1 MFSHEKVVIELAS
14 NTGSYLAID
23 IGGTQLRGFESISG
37 SEFAGTGVTHSSS
50 LALDLAKNIAAA
62 IPENISEIDTVVL
75 SLAAIPQSAEEQ
87 QLMAAA
93 ILQRVRFSKLV
104 IASDT
109 KAAALSGDSFADLTI
124 AVGTGITALVKTE
137 KENFE
142 LTGHG
147 YLIGDE
153 ASGFW
158 IGRSG
163 LNAALRADEGRGPDT
178 SLLKSAIDFYQVPAI
193 ALADHLHQLP
203 SPVAQVA
210 AFAPSV
216 VAAATA
222 GDAEALFVISQAAN
236 EIAVLIEV
244 AIERA
249 GIKTVSLVGGAI
261 PHGQLLHNQVL
272 AASQSLEIEFKPDSA
287 EPLKGACRIAEDIEL
302 QSELIVISAMELD
315 PKIWSKLYLLSA
327 QKLLGQVAVSQQ
339 KSVTECVKLFAD
351 ALASG
356 KMIHTFG
363 TGHSHLLAE
372 EIFYRAGGLAAIYP
386 ILDERLMLH
395 KEVVKGSQTERL
407 PGLAQELLNKHSIA
421 SGDVVIVISNSGGN
435 QVTIDLL
442 KLAQS
447 LGAKVIALTS
457 LNHAASKSARS
468 NAAEKIHQ
476 LADVVLDNSGVVGD
490 ALVRVA
496 GSSMSAGPTSTVI
509 GGALLQSVV
518 VGTVAEC
525 LRRGIQPEIFLSSNL
540 AGGDENN
547 AAIFEKYR
555 SLIDLYN

>member
-1 MFSHEKVVIELAS
+1 MAS
-14 NTGSYLAID
+14 EMGSYIAIDAGGTRIRGYESINGTEFTGS
-23 IGGTQLRGFESISG
+23 
-37 SEFAGTGVTHSSS
+37 GVTHTNS
-50 LALDLAKNIAAA
+50 LALDLARNISAA
-62 IPENISEIDTVVL
+62 IPDGCNKVDTLVL
-75 SLAAIPQSAEEQ
+75 SLAAIPQQAEDQ
-87 QLMAAA
+87 KLLAAA
-93 ILQRVRFSKLV
+93 LLQRVRFERLV

-109 KAAALSGDSFADLTI
+109 KAAALSSNSHADLTI
-124 AVGTGITALVKTE
+124 AVGTGITALVNMPDH
-137 KENFE
+137 NFE

-178 SLLKSAIDFYQVPAI
+178 SLLKAAIDFYKVPARE
-193 ALADHLHQLP
+193 LADHIHQL
-203 SPVAQVA
+203 STPVAQVA

-216 VAAATA
+216 VKAAQA
-222 GDAEALFVISQAAN
+222 GDAEALFIVSQAAN

-249 GIKTVSLVGGAI
+249 NIKTVALVGGAI
-261 PHGQLLHNQVL
+261 PHGELLHHQVL
-272 AASQSLEIEFKPDSA
+272 AASQSLNVDFISDSA
-287 EPLKGACRIAEDIEL
+287 EPLQGARKIAQDSKL
-302 QSELIVISAMELD
+302 QSDLIAISSPSIESE
-315 PKIWSKLYLLSA
+315 IWSKLYLLSA
-327 QKLLGQVAVSQQ
+327 QELLGRVAITQRE
-339 KSVTECVKLFAD
+339 SVAQCVKLFTE

-395 KEVVKGSQTERL
+395 KEVVKGSQNERL
-407 PGLAQELLNKHSIA
+407 PGLAQELVDKHPIA
-421 SGDVVIVISNSGGN
+421 NGDVVIVISNSGGN
-435 QVTIDLL
+435 QVTIDLV

-447 LGAKVIALTS
+447 LGAKVIAVTS
-457 LNHAASKSARS
+457 INHATSKSARS
-468 NAAEKIHQ
+468 SAAEKIHQ

-490 ALVRVA
+490 ASVRVA
-496 GSSMSAGPTSTVI
+496 GSPMSAGPTSTVI
-509 GGALLQSVV
+509 GGALLQSIV

-525 LRRGIQPEIFLSSNL
+525 LKRGIEPEIFLSSNL

-547 AAIFEKYR
+547 AAIFDKYR

>member
-1 MFSHEKVVIELAS
+1 MGSYIAIDAGGTRIRGYESINGTEF
-14 NTGSYLAID
+14 TGS
-23 IGGTQLRGFESISG
+23 
-37 SEFAGTGVTHSSS
+37 GVTHTNS
-50 LALDLAKNIAAA
+50 LALDLARNISAA
-62 IPENISEIDTVVL
+62 IPDGCNKVDTLVL
-75 SLAAIPQSAEEQ
+75 SLAAIPQQAEDQ
-87 QLMAAA
+87 KLLAAA
-93 ILQRVRFSKLV
+93 LLQRVRFERLV

-109 KAAALSGDSFADLTI
+109 KAAALSSNSHADLTI
-124 AVGTGITALVKTE
+124 AVGTGITALVNMPDH
-137 KENFE
+137 NFE

-178 SLLKSAIDFYQVPAI
+178 SLLKAAIDFYKVPARE
-193 ALADHLHQLP
+193 LADHIHQL
-203 SPVAQVA
+203 STPVAQVA

-216 VAAATA
+216 VKAAQA
-222 GDAEALFVISQAAN
+222 GDAEALFIVSQAAN

-249 GIKTVSLVGGAI
+249 NIKTVALVGGAI
-261 PHGQLLHNQVL
+261 PHGELLHHQVL
-272 AASQSLEIEFKPDSA
+272 AASQSLNVDFISDSA
-287 EPLKGACRIAEDIEL
+287 EPLQGARKIAQDSKL
-302 QSELIVISAMELD
+302 QSDLIAISSSSIESE
-315 PKIWSKLYLLSA
+315 IWSKLYLLSA
-327 QKLLGQVAVSQQ
+327 QELLGQVAITQQ
-339 KSVTECVKLFAD
+339 ESVAQCVKLFTD

-395 KEVVKGSQTERL
+395 KEVVKGSQNERL
-407 PGLAQELLNKHSIA
+407 PGLAQELVDKHPIA
-421 SGDVVIVISNSGGN
+421 NGDVVIVISNSGGN
-435 QVTIDLL
+435 QVTIDLV

-447 LGAKVIALTS
+447 LGAKVIAVTS
-457 LNHAASKSARS
+457 INHATSKSARS
-468 NAAEKIHQ
+468 SAAEKIHQ

-490 ALVRVA
+490 ASVRVA
-496 GSSMSAGPTSTVI
+496 GSPMSAGPTSTVI
-509 GGALLQSVV
+509 GGALLQSIV

-525 LRRGIQPEIFLSSNL
+525 LKRGIEPEIFLSSNL

-547 AAIFEKYR
+547 AAIFDKYR

>member
-1 MFSHEKVVIELAS
+1 MAS
-14 NTGSYLAID
+14 ILGSYIAID
-23 IGGTQLRGFESISG
+23 AGGTRLRGYESISG
-37 SEFAGTGVTHSSS
+37 TEFTGTGVTHTNS
-50 LALDLAKNIAAA
+50 LALDLAQNISAA
-62 IPENISEIDTVVL
+62 IPEAISEIDTLVL
-75 SLAAIPQSAEEQ
+75 SLAAIPQSAEDQE
-87 QLMAAA
+87 LMAAA
-93 ILQRVRFSKLV
+93 ILQRVRFKKLV

-109 KAAALSGDSFADLTI
+109 KAAALSGQSFADLTI
-124 AVGTGITALVKTE
+124 AVGTGITALVKTA
-137 KENFE
+137 KDNFE

-163 LNAALRADEGRGPDT
+163 LNAALRADEGRGPAT
-178 SLLKSAIDFYQVPAI
+178 SLLKSAIDFYQVPAN

-216 VAAATA
+216 IAAAEA
-222 GDAEALFVISQAAN
+222 GDAEALFIVSQAAN

-244 AIERA
+244 AMERA
-249 GIKTVSLVGGAI
+249 EIKTVALVGGAI

-272 AASQSLEIEFKPDSA
+272 AASQSLEIEFKTDSA
-287 EPLKGACRIAEDIEL
+287 EPLKGACRIAEDFEL
-302 QSELIVISAMELD
+302 QGDLIVISTSKID
-315 PKIWSKLYLLSA
+315 TKIWSKLYLLSA
-327 QKLLGQVAVSQQ
+327 QKLLGRVAISQQ
-339 KSVTECVKLFAD
+339 NSVTECVNLFAD
-351 ALASG
+351 ALANE
-356 KMIHTFG
+356 KIIHTFG

-407 PGLAQELLNKHSIA
+407 PGLAKELLNKHSIA
-421 SGDVVIVISNSGGN
+421 SGDVVVVISNSGGN
-435 QVTIDLL
+435 QVTIDLV
-442 KLAQS
+442 KLAQG
-447 LGAKVIALTS
+447 LGAKVIAVTS
-457 LNHAASKSARS
+457 LNHATSKSARS
-468 NAAEKIHQ
+468 SAAEKIHQ

-490 ALVRVA
+490 ALVQVA
-496 GSSMSAGPTSTVI
+496 GSPMSAGPTSTVI

-525 LRRGIQPEIFLSSNL
+525 LKRGIQPDIFLSSNL

-547 AAIFEKYR
+547 ASIFEKYR

>member
-1 MFSHEKVVIELAS
+1 MGSYIAIDAGGTRIRGYESINGTEF
-14 NTGSYLAID
+14 TGS
-23 IGGTQLRGFESISG
+23 
-37 SEFAGTGVTHSSS
+37 GVTHTNS
-50 LALDLAKNIAAA
+50 LALDLARNISAA
-62 IPENISEIDTVVL
+62 IPDGCNKVDTLVL
-75 SLAAIPQSAEEQ
+75 SLAAIPQQAEDQ
-87 QLMAAA
+87 KLLAAA
-93 ILQRVRFSKLV
+93 LLQRVRFERLV

-109 KAAALSGDSFADLTI
+109 KAAALSSNSHADLTI
-124 AVGTGITALVKTE
+124 AVGTGITALVNMPDH
-137 KENFE
+137 NFE

-178 SLLKSAIDFYQVPAI
+178 SLLKAAIDFYKVPARE
-193 ALADHLHQLP
+193 LADHIHQL
-203 SPVAQVA
+203 STPVAQVA

-216 VAAATA
+216 VKAAQA
-222 GDAEALFVISQAAN
+222 GDAEALFIISQAAN

-249 GIKTVSLVGGAI
+249 NIKTVALVGGAI
-261 PHGQLLHNQVL
+261 PHGEFLHHQVL
-272 AASQSLEIEFKPDSA
+272 AASQSLNVEFISDTA
-287 EPLKGACRIAEDIEL
+287 EPLQGARKIAQDSKL
-302 QSELIVISAMELD
+302 QSDLIAISSSSIGSE
-315 PKIWSKLYLLSA
+315 IWSKLYLLSA
-327 QKLLGQVAVSQQ
+327 QELLGRVAITQRE
-339 KSVTECVKLFAD
+339 SVAQCVKLFTD

-395 KEVVKGSQTERL
+395 KEVVKGSQNERL
-407 PGLAQELLNKHSIA
+407 PGLAQELVDKHPIA
-421 SGDVVIVISNSGGN
+421 NGDVVIVISNSGGN
-435 QVTIDLL
+435 QVTIDLV

-447 LGAKVIALTS
+447 LGAKVIAVTS
-457 LNHAASKSARS
+457 INHATSKSARS
-468 NAAEKIHQ
+468 SAAEKIHQ

-490 ALVRVA
+490 ASVRVA
-496 GSSMSAGPTSTVI
+496 GSPMSAGPTSTVI
-509 GGALLQSVV
+509 GGALLQSIV

-525 LRRGIQPEIFLSSNL
+525 LKRGIEPEIFLSSNL

-547 AAIFEKYR
+547 AAIFDKYR

>member
-1 MFSHEKVVIELAS
+1 MGSYIAIDAGGTRIRGYESINGTEF
-14 NTGSYLAID
+14 TGS
-23 IGGTQLRGFESISG
+23 
-37 SEFAGTGVTHSSS
+37 GVTHTNS
-50 LALDLAKNIAAA
+50 LALDLARNISAA
-62 IPENISEIDTVVL
+62 IPDGCNEVDTLVL
-75 SLAAIPQSAEEQ
+75 SLAAIPQQAEDQ
-87 QLMAAA
+87 KLLAAA
-93 ILQRVRFSKLV
+93 LLQRVRFERLV

-109 KAAALSGDSFADLTI
+109 KAAALSGNSHADLTI
-124 AVGTGITALVKTE
+124 AVGTGITALVNMPNH
-137 KENFE
+137 NFE

-178 SLLKSAIDFYQVPAI
+178 SLLKAAIDFYKVPARE
-193 ALADHLHQLP
+193 LADHIHQL
-203 SPVAQVA
+203 STPVAQVA

-216 VAAATA
+216 VKAAQA
-222 GDAEALFVISQAAN
+222 GDAEALFIVSQAAN

-249 GIKTVSLVGGAI
+249 NIKTVALVGGAI
-261 PHGQLLHNQVL
+261 PHGELLHHQVL
-272 AASQSLEIEFKPDSA
+272 AASQSLNVDFISDSA
-287 EPLKGACRIAEDIEL
+287 EPLQGARKIAQDSKL
-302 QSELIVISAMELD
+302 QSDLIAISSPSIESE
-315 PKIWSKLYLLSA
+315 IWSKLYLLSA
-327 QKLLGQVAVSQQ
+327 QELLGRVAITQRE
-339 KSVTECVKLFAD
+339 SVAQCVKLFTD

-395 KEVVKGSQTERL
+395 KEVVKGSQNERL
-407 PGLAQELLNKHSIA
+407 PGLAQELVDKHPIA
-421 SGDVVIVISNSGGN
+421 NGDVVIVISNSGGN
-435 QVTIDLL
+435 QVTIDLV

-447 LGAKVIALTS
+447 LGAKVIAVTS
-457 LNHAASKSARS
+457 INHATSKSARS
-468 NAAEKIHQ
+468 SAAEKIHQ

-490 ALVRVA
+490 ASVRVA
-496 GSSMSAGPTSTVI
+496 GSPMSAGPTSTVI
-509 GGALLQSVV
+509 GGALLQSIV

-525 LRRGIQPEIFLSSNL
+525 LKRGIEPEIFLSSNL

-547 AAIFEKYR
+547 AAIFDKYR

>member
-1 MFSHEKVVIELAS
+1 MAS
-14 NTGSYLAID
+14 EMGSYIAIDAGGTRIRGYESINGTEFTGS
-23 IGGTQLRGFESISG
+23 
-37 SEFAGTGVTHSSS
+37 GVTHSNS
-50 LALDLAKNIAAA
+50 LALDLARNISAA
-62 IPENISEIDTVVL
+62 IPDECNEVDTLVL
-75 SLAAIPQSAEEQ
+75 SLAAIPQQAEDQ
-87 QLMAAA
+87 KLMAAA
-93 ILQRVRFSKLV
+93 LLQRVRFERLV

-109 KAAALSGDSFADLTI
+109 KAAALSTKSHADLTI
-124 AVGTGITALVKTE
+124 AVGTGITALVNMPDH
-137 KENFE
+137 NFE

-178 SLLKSAIDFYQVPAI
+178 SLLKAAINFYQVPAKE
-193 ALADHLHQLP
+193 LADHIHQL
-203 SPVAQVA
+203 STPVAQVA

-216 VAAATA
+216 VKAAQA
-222 GDAEALFVISQAAN
+222 GDAEALFIVSQAAN
-236 EIAVLIEV
+236 EIVVLIEV

-249 GIKTVSLVGGAI
+249 NIKTVALVGGAI
-261 PHGQLLHNQVL
+261 PHGELLHHQVL
-272 AASQSLEIEFKPDSA
+272 AASQSLNVDFISDSA
-287 EPLKGACRIAEDIEL
+287 EPLQGARKIAQDSKL
-302 QSELIVISAMELD
+302 QSDLIAIPSSSLESE
-315 PKIWSKLYLLSA
+315 IWSKLYLLSA
-327 QKLLGQVAVSQQ
+327 QELLGRVAITQRE
-339 KSVTECVKLFAD
+339 SVAACVKLFTD

-395 KEVVKGSQTERL
+395 KEVVKGSQNERL
-407 PGLAQELLNKHSIA
+407 PGLAQELVDKHPIA
-421 SGDVVIVISNSGGN
+421 NGDVVIVISNSGGN
-435 QVTIDLL
+435 QVTIDLV

-447 LGAKVIALTS
+447 LGAKVIAVTS
-457 LNHAASKSARS
+457 INHATSKSARS
-468 NAAEKIHQ
+468 SAAEKIHQ

-490 ALVRVA
+490 ASVRVA
-496 GSSMSAGPTSTVI
+496 GSPMSAGPTSTVI

-525 LRRGIQPEIFLSSNL
+525 LKRGIKPEIFLSSNL

-547 AAIFEKYR
+547 AAIFDKYR

>member
-1 MFSHEKVVIELAS
+1 MASELGSYIAIDAGGTRIRGYES
-14 NTGSYLAID
+14 VTATEFTGS
-23 IGGTQLRGFESISG
+23 
-37 SEFAGTGVTHSSS
+37 GVTHTNS
-50 LALDLAKNIAAA
+50 LTLDLAQ
-62 IPENISEIDTVVL
+62 NISASIPDGITEVNTLVL
-75 SLAAIPQSAEEQ
+75 SLAAIPQKAEEQ

-93 ILQRVRFSKLV
+93 LLQRVRFEKLV

-109 KAAALSGDSFADLTI
+109 KAAALSGRSRADLTI
-124 AVGTGITALVKTE
+124 AVGTGITALVNTPE
-137 KENFE
+137 QNFE

-158 IGRSG
+158 MGRSG
-163 LNAALRADEGRGPDT
+163 LIAALRSDESRGPDT
-178 SLLKSAIDFYQVPAI
+178 SLLKAAIDFYQVPAKE
-193 ALADHLHQLP
+193 LADHIHQL
-203 SPVAQVA
+203 SRPVAQVA

-216 VAAATA
+216 VNAAQS
-222 GDAEALFVISQAAN
+222 GDAEALFIISQAAN

-249 GIKTVSLVGGAI
+249 NIKTVALVGGAI
-261 PHGQLLHNQVL
+261 PHGELLHNQVL
-272 AASQSLEIEFKPDSA
+272 VASQGLNVAFISDSA
-287 EPLKGACRIAEDIEL
+287 EPLQGARKIAEETKL
-302 QSELIVISAMELD
+302 QSDLIVISSSLIETE
-315 PKIWSKLYLLSA
+315 IWSKLYLLSA
-327 QKLLGQVAVSQQ
+327 QELLGRVAITQQ
-339 KSVTECVKLFAD
+339 ESVAACVDLFAD

-395 KEVVKGSQTERL
+395 KEVVKGSQNERL
-407 PGLAQELLNKHSIA
+407 PGLAQELVNQHPIA

-435 QVTIDLL
+435 QVTIDLV
-442 KLAQS
+442 KLAQG
-447 LGAKVIALTS
+447 LGAKVIAVTS
-457 LNHAASKSARS
+457 VSHATSKSARS
-468 NAAEKIHQ
+468 NAAEKIHH

-496 GSSMSAGPTSTVI
+496 GSPMSAGPTSTVI

-525 LRRGIQPEIFLSSNL
+525 LKRGIQPEIFLSSNL

-547 AAIFEKYR
+547 AAIFDKYR

>member
-1 MFSHEKVVIELAS
+1 MVAQLAS
-14 NTGSYLAID
+14 NAGSYIAID
-23 IGGTQLRGFESISG
+23 AGGTRLRGYESLTG
-37 SEFAGTGVTHSSS
+37 TEFTGFGVTHTNS
-50 LALDLAKNIAAA
+50 LALDLARNIAAA
-62 IPENISEIDTVVL
+62 LPENFSEVDTLVL
-75 SLAAIPQSAEEQ
+75 SLAAVPQSRQDQE
-87 QLMAAA
+87 LLAAA
-93 ILQRVRFSKLV
+93 ILQRIRFANLI

-109 KAAALSGDSFADLTI
+109 KAAALSSQTKADLTI
-124 AVGTGITALVKTE
+124 AVGTGITALVKTTSNE
-137 KENFE
+137 FE

-158 IGRSG
+158 IGRTG
-163 LNAALRADEGRGPDT
+163 INAALRADEGRGPET
-178 SLLKSAIDFYQVPAI
+178 ALLKEAINFYQVPANK
-193 ALADHLHQLP
+193 LADHIHQLS

-210 AFAPSV
+210 AFAPAVTS
-216 VAAATA
+216 AALN
-222 GDAEALFVISQAAN
+222 GDAEALFIISQAAN
-236 EIAVLIEV
+236 EISVLIEV

-249 GIKTVSLVGGAI
+249 DIKSVALVGGAI

-272 AASQSLEIEFKPDSA
+272 AACQSLNIEFITDSA
-287 EPLKGACRIAEDIEL
+287 EPLQGARKIAENNAL
-302 QSELIVISAMELD
+302 QNDLIVISSTSID
-315 PKIWSKLYLLSA
+315 SRIWSKLYLLSA
-327 QKLLGQVAVSQQ
+327 QELLGQVAISQHE
-339 KSVTECVKLFAD
+339 SVAACVELFAN
-351 ALASG
+351 ALANR

-395 KEVVKGSQTERL
+395 KDVVQGSQTERL
-407 PGLAQELLNKHSIA
+407 PGLAQELLSSHTIA

-435 QVTIDLL
+435 QVTIELV
-442 KLAQS
+442 KLAQG
-447 LGAKVIALTS
+447 LGAKVVAVTS
-457 LNHAASKSARS
+457 INHATS
-468 NAAEKIHQ
+468 NAARSSATEKIHQ

-496 GSSMSAGPTSTVI
+496 GSAMSAGPTSTVI

-525 LRRGIQPEIFLSSNL
+525 LKRGIQPDIFLSSNL

-547 AAIFEKYR
+547 AAIFDKYR

>member
-1 MFSHEKVVIELAS
+1 MAS
-14 NTGSYLAID
+14 NMGSYIAIDAGGTRIRGYESVTATEFTGS
-23 IGGTQLRGFESISG
+23 
-37 SEFAGTGVTHSSS
+37 GVTHTNS
-50 LALDLAKNIAAA
+50 LALDLAQ
-62 IPENISEIDTVVL
+62 NISASIPDGITEVNTLVL
-75 SLAAIPQSAEEQ
+75 SLAAIPQKAEEQ

-93 ILQRVRFSKLV
+93 LLQRVRFEKLV

-109 KAAALSGDSFADLTI
+109 KAAALSGRSRADLTI
-124 AVGTGITALVKTE
+124 AVGTGITALVNTPE
-137 KENFE
+137 QNFE

-158 IGRSG
+158 MGRSG
-163 LNAALRADEGRGPDT
+163 LNAALRSDESRGPDT
-178 SLLKSAIDFYQVPAI
+178 SLLKAAIDFYQVPAKE
-193 ALADHLHQLP
+193 LADHIHQLS

-216 VAAATA
+216 VKAAQS
-222 GDAEALFVISQAAN
+222 GDAEALFIISQAAN

-249 GIKTVSLVGGAI
+249 NIKTVALVGGAI
-261 PHGQLLHNQVL
+261 PHGELLHNQVL
-272 AASQSLEIEFKPDSA
+272 VASQGLNVAFISDSA
-287 EPLKGACRIAEDIEL
+287 EPLEGARKIAEETKL
-302 QSELIVISAMELD
+302 QSDLIVISSSSIETE
-315 PKIWSKLYLLSA
+315 IWSKLYLLSA
-327 QKLLGQVAVSQQ
+327 QELMGRVAITQQ
-339 KSVTECVKLFAD
+339 ESVAACVDLFAD

-395 KEVVKGSQTERL
+395 KEVVKGSQNERL
-407 PGLAQELLNKHSIA
+407 PGLAQELVNQHPIA

-435 QVTIDLL
+435 QVTIDLV
-442 KLAQS
+442 KLAQG
-447 LGAKVIALTS
+447 LGAKVIAVTS
-457 LNHAASKSARS
+457 VSHATSKSARS
-468 NAAEKIHQ
+468 NAAEKIHH

-496 GSSMSAGPTSTVI
+496 GSPMSAGPTSTVI

-525 LRRGIQPEIFLSSNL
+525 LKRGIQPEIFLSSNL

-547 AAIFEKYR
+547 AAIFDKYR

>member
-1 MFSHEKVVIELAS
+1 MGSYIAIDAGGTRIRGYESINGTEF
-14 NTGSYLAID
+14 TGS
-23 IGGTQLRGFESISG
+23 
-37 SEFAGTGVTHSSS
+37 GVTHTNS
-50 LALDLAKNIAAA
+50 LALDLARNISAA
-62 IPENISEIDTVVL
+62 IPDGCNKVDTLVL
-75 SLAAIPQSAEEQ
+75 SLAAIPQQAEDQ
-87 QLMAAA
+87 KLLAAA
-93 ILQRVRFSKLV
+93 LLQRVRFERLV

-109 KAAALSGDSFADLTI
+109 KAAALSSNSHADLTI
-124 AVGTGITALVKTE
+124 AVGTGITALVNMPDH
-137 KENFE
+137 NFE

-178 SLLKSAIDFYQVPAI
+178 SLLKAAIDFYKVPARE
-193 ALADHLHQLP
+193 LADHIHQL
-203 SPVAQVA
+203 STPVAQVA

-216 VAAATA
+216 VKAAQA
-222 GDAEALFVISQAAN
+222 GDAEALFIISQAAN

-249 GIKTVSLVGGAI
+249 NIKTVALVGGAI
-261 PHGQLLHNQVL
+261 PHGELLHHQVL
-272 AASQSLEIEFKPDSA
+272 AASQSLNVDFISDSA
-287 EPLKGACRIAEDIEL
+287 EPLQGARKIAQDSKL
-302 QSELIVISAMELD
+302 QSDLIAISSPSIESE
-315 PKIWSKLYLLSA
+315 IWSKLYLLSA
-327 QKLLGQVAVSQQ
+327 QELLGRVAITQRE
-339 KSVTECVKLFAD
+339 SVAQCVKLFTD

-395 KEVVKGSQTERL
+395 KEVVKGSQNERL
-407 PGLAQELLNKHSIA
+407 PGLAQELVDKHPIA
-421 SGDVVIVISNSGGN
+421 NGDVVIVISNSGGN
-435 QVTIDLL
+435 QVTIDLV

-447 LGAKVIALTS
+447 LGAKVIAVTS
-457 LNHAASKSARS
+457 INHATSKSARS
-468 NAAEKIHQ
+468 SAAEKIHQ

-490 ALVRVA
+490 ASVRVA
-496 GSSMSAGPTSTVI
+496 GSPMSAGPTSTVI
-509 GGALLQSVV
+509 GGALLQSIV

-525 LRRGIQPEIFLSSNL
+525 LKRGIEPEIFLSSNL

-547 AAIFEKYR
+547 AAIFDKYR

>member
-1 MFSHEKVVIELAS
+1 MAS
-14 NTGSYLAID
+14 EMGSYIAIDAGGTRIRGYESINGTEFTGS
-23 IGGTQLRGFESISG
+23 
-37 SEFAGTGVTHSSS
+37 GVTHTNS
-50 LALDLAKNIAAA
+50 LALDLARNISAA
-62 IPENISEIDTVVL
+62 IPDGCNEVDTLVL
-75 SLAAIPQSAEEQ
+75 SLAAIPQQAEDQ
-87 QLMAAA
+87 KLLAAA
-93 ILQRVRFSKLV
+93 LLQRVRFERLV

-109 KAAALSGDSFADLTI
+109 KAAALSGNSHADLTI
-124 AVGTGITALVKTE
+124 AVGTGITALVNMPDH
-137 KENFE
+137 NFE

-178 SLLKSAIDFYQVPAI
+178 SLLKAAIDFYKVPARE
-193 ALADHLHQLP
+193 LADHIHQL
-203 SPVAQVA
+203 STPVAQVA

-216 VAAATA
+216 VKAAQA
-222 GDAEALFVISQAAN
+222 GDAEALFIISQAAN

-249 GIKTVSLVGGAI
+249 NIKTVALVGGAI
-261 PHGQLLHNQVL
+261 PHGELLHHQVL
-272 AASQSLEIEFKPDSA
+272 AASQSLNVDFISDSA
-287 EPLKGACRIAEDIEL
+287 EPLQGARKIARDSKL
-302 QSELIVISAMELD
+302 QSDLIAISSSSIESE
-315 PKIWSKLYLLSA
+315 IWSTLYLLSA
-327 QKLLGQVAVSQQ
+327 QELLSRVAITQRESIAQ
-339 KSVTECVKLFAD
+339 CIKLFTE

-395 KEVVKGSQTERL
+395 KEVVKGSQNERL
-407 PGLAQELLNKHSIA
+407 PGLAQELVDKHPIA
-421 SGDVVIVISNSGGN
+421 NGDVVIVISNSGGN
-435 QVTIDLL
+435 QVTIDLV

-447 LGAKVIALTS
+447 LGAKVIAVTS
-457 LNHAASKSARS
+457 INHATSKSARS
-468 NAAEKIHQ
+468 SAAEKIHQ

-490 ALVRVA
+490 ASVRVA
-496 GSSMSAGPTSTVI
+496 GSPMSAGPTSTVI

-525 LRRGIQPEIFLSSNL
+525 LKRGIEPEIFLSSNL

-547 AAIFEKYR
+547 AAIFDKYR

>member
-1 MFSHEKVVIELAS
+1 LAS
-14 NTGSYLAID
+14 ILGSYIAID
-23 IGGTQLRGFESISG
+23 AGGTRLRGYESISG
-37 SEFAGTGVTHSSS
+37 TEFTGTGVTHTNS
-50 LALDLAKNIAAA
+50 LALDLAQNISAA
-62 IPENISEIDTVVL
+62 IPEAISEIDTLVL
-75 SLAAIPQSAEEQ
+75 SLAAIPQSAEDQE
-87 QLMAAA
+87 LMAAA
-93 ILQRVRFSKLV
+93 ILQRVRFKKLV

-109 KAAALSGDSFADLTI
+109 KAAALSGQSFADLTI
-124 AVGTGITALVKTE
+124 AVGTGITALVKTA
-137 KENFE
+137 KDNFE

-163 LNAALRADEGRGPDT
+163 LNAALRADEGRGPAT
-178 SLLKSAIDFYQVPAI
+178 SLLKSAIDFYQVPAN

-216 VAAATA
+216 IAAAEA
-222 GDAEALFVISQAAN
+222 GDAEALFIVSQAAN

-244 AIERA
+244 AMERA
-249 GIKTVSLVGGAI
+249 EIKTVALVGGAI

-272 AASQSLEIEFKPDSA
+272 AASQSLEIEFKTDSA
-287 EPLKGACRIAEDIEL
+287 EPLKGACRIAEDFEL
-302 QSELIVISAMELD
+302 QGDLIVISTSKID
-315 PKIWSKLYLLSA
+315 TKIWSKLYLLSA
-327 QKLLGQVAVSQQ
+327 QKLLGRVAISQQ
-339 KSVTECVKLFAD
+339 NSVTECVNLFAD
-351 ALASG
+351 ALANE
-356 KMIHTFG
+356 KIIHTFG

-407 PGLAQELLNKHSIA
+407 PGLAKELLNKHSIA
-421 SGDVVIVISNSGGN
+421 SGDVVVVISNSGGN
-435 QVTIDLL
+435 QVTIDLV
-442 KLAQS
+442 KLAQG
-447 LGAKVIALTS
+447 LGAKVIAVTS
-457 LNHAASKSARS
+457 LNHATSKSARS
-468 NAAEKIHQ
+468 SAAEKIHQ

-490 ALVRVA
+490 ALVQVA
-496 GSSMSAGPTSTVI
+496 GSPMSAGPTSTVI

-525 LRRGIQPEIFLSSNL
+525 LKRGIQPDIFLSSNL

-547 AAIFEKYR
+547 ASIFEKYR

>member
-1 MFSHEKVVIELAS
+1 MAQLAS
-14 NTGSYLAID
+14 NVGSYIAIDAGGTRIRGYESVTATEFTGS
-23 IGGTQLRGFESISG
+23 
-37 SEFAGTGVTHSSS
+37 GVTHTNS
-50 LALDLAKNIAAA
+50 LALDLAQ
-62 IPENISEIDTVVL
+62 NISAVIPDGITEVNTLVL
-75 SLAAIPQSAEEQ
+75 SLAAIPQKAEEQ

-93 ILQRVRFSKLV
+93 LLQRVRFEKLV

-109 KAAALSGDSFADLTI
+109 KAAALSGRSRADLTI
-124 AVGTGITALVKTE
+124 AVGTGITALVNTPE
-137 KENFE
+137 HNFE

-158 IGRSG
+158 MGRSG
-163 LNAALRADEGRGPDT
+163 LNAALRSDESRGPDT
-178 SLLKSAIDFYQVPAI
+178 SLLKAAIDFYQVPAKE
-193 ALADHLHQLP
+193 LADHIHQL
-203 SPVAQVA
+203 SRPVAQVA

-216 VAAATA
+216 VKAAQS
-222 GDAEALFVISQAAN
+222 GDAEALFIISQAAN

-249 GIKTVSLVGGAI
+249 NIKTVALVGGAI
-261 PHGQLLHNQVL
+261 PHGELLHNQVL
-272 AASQSLEIEFKPDSA
+272 VASQGLNVAFISDSA
-287 EPLKGACRIAEDIEL
+287 EPLQGARKIAEETKL
-302 QSELIVISAMELD
+302 QSDLIVISSSLIETE
-315 PKIWSKLYLLSA
+315 IWSKLYLLSA
-327 QKLLGQVAVSQQ
+327 QELLGRVAITQQ
-339 KSVTECVKLFAD
+339 ESVAACIDLFAD

-395 KEVVKGSQTERL
+395 KEVVKGSQNERL
-407 PGLAQELLNKHSIA
+407 PGLAQELVNQHPIA

-435 QVTIDLL
+435 QVTIDLV
-442 KLAQS
+442 KLAQG
-447 LGAKVIALTS
+447 LGAKVIAVTS
-457 LNHAASKSARS
+457 VNHATSKSARS
-468 NAAEKIHQ
+468 NAAEKIHH

-496 GSSMSAGPTSTVI
+496 GSPMSAGPTSTVI

-525 LRRGIQPEIFLSSNL
+525 LKRGIQHEIFLSSNL

-547 AAIFEKYR
+547 AAIFDKYR

>member
-1 MFSHEKVVIELAS
+1 LAS
-14 NTGSYLAID
+14 ILGSYIAID
-23 IGGTQLRGFESISG
+23 AGGTRLRGYESNSG
-37 SEFAGTGVTHSSS
+37 TEFTGTGVTHTNS
-50 LALDLAKNIAAA
+50 LALDLAQNISAA
-62 IPENISEIDTVVL
+62 IPEAISEIDTLVL
-75 SLAAIPQSAEEQ
+75 SLAAIPQSAEDQE
-87 QLMAAA
+87 LMAAA
-93 ILQRVRFSKLV
+93 ILQRVRFKKLV

-109 KAAALSGDSFADLTI
+109 KAAALSGQSFADLTI
-124 AVGTGITALVKTE
+124 AVGTGITALVKTT
-137 KENFE
+137 KDNFE

-163 LNAALRADEGRGPDT
+163 LNAALRADEGRGPAT
-178 SLLKSAIDFYQVPAI
+178 SLLESAIDFYQVPAN

-210 AFAPSV
+210 AFVPSV
-216 VAAATA
+216 IAAAAA
-222 GDAEALFVISQAAN
+222 GDAEALFIVSQAAN

-249 GIKTVSLVGGAI
+249 EIKTVALVGGAI

-272 AASQSLEIEFKPDSA
+272 AASQSLEIEFKTDSA
-287 EPLKGACRIAEDIEL
+287 EPLKGACRIAEDFEL
-302 QSELIVISAMELD
+302 QGDLIVISTSKID
-315 PKIWSKLYLLSA
+315 TKIWSKLYLLSA
-327 QKLLGQVAVSQQ
+327 QKLLGQVAISQQ
-339 KSVTECVKLFAD
+339 NSVTECVNLFAD
-351 ALASG
+351 ALANE
-356 KMIHTFG
+356 KIIHTFG

-407 PGLAQELLNKHSIA
+407 PGLAKELLNKHSIA
-421 SGDVVIVISNSGGN
+421 SGDVVVVISNSGGN
-435 QVTIDLL
+435 QVTIDLV
-442 KLAQS
+442 KLAQG
-447 LGAKVIALTS
+447 LGAKVVAVTS
-457 LNHAASKSARS
+457 LNHATSKSARS
-468 NAAEKIHQ
+468 SAAEKIHQ

-490 ALVRVA
+490 ALVQVA
-496 GSSMSAGPTSTVI
+496 GSPMSAGPTSTVI

-525 LRRGIQPEIFLSSNL
+525 LKRGIQPDIFLSSNL

>member
-1 MFSHEKVVIELAS
+1 MAQLAS
-14 NTGSYLAID
+14 ELGSYIAIDAGGTRIRGYESVTATEFTGS
-23 IGGTQLRGFESISG
+23 
-37 SEFAGTGVTHSSS
+37 GVTHTNS
-50 LALDLAKNIAAA
+50 LALDLAQ
-62 IPENISEIDTVVL
+62 NISAVIPDGITEVNTLVL
-75 SLAAIPQSAEEQ
+75 SLAAIPQKAEEQ

-93 ILQRVRFSKLV
+93 LLQRVRFEKLV

-109 KAAALSGDSFADLTI
+109 KAAALSGRSRADLTI
-124 AVGTGITALVKTE
+124 AVGTGITALVNTPE
-137 KENFE
+137 HNFE

-158 IGRSG
+158 MGRSG
-163 LNAALRADEGRGPDT
+163 LNAALRSDESRGPDT
-178 SLLKSAIDFYQVPAI
+178 SLLKAAIDFYQVPAKE
-193 ALADHLHQLP
+193 LADHIHQLS

-216 VAAATA
+216 VKAAQS
-222 GDAEALFVISQAAN
+222 GDAEALFIISQAAN

-249 GIKTVSLVGGAI
+249 NIKTVALVGGAI
-261 PHGQLLHNQVL
+261 PHGELLHNQVL
-272 AASQSLEIEFKPDSA
+272 VASQGLNVAFISDSA
-287 EPLKGACRIAEDIEL
+287 EPLEGARKIAEETKL
-302 QSELIVISAMELD
+302 QSDLIVISSSSIETE
-315 PKIWSKLYLLSA
+315 IWSKLYLLSA
-327 QKLLGQVAVSQQ
+327 QELMGRVAITQQ
-339 KSVTECVKLFAD
+339 ESVAACVDLFAE

-395 KEVVKGSQTERL
+395 KEVVKGSQNERL
-407 PGLAQELLNKHSIA
+407 PGLAQELVNQHPIA

-435 QVTIDLL
+435 QVTIDLV
-442 KLAQS
+442 KLAQG
-447 LGAKVIALTS
+447 LGAKVIAVTS
-457 LNHAASKSARS
+457 VNHATSKSARS
-468 NAAEKIHQ
+468 NAAEKIHH

-496 GSSMSAGPTSTVI
+496 GSPMSAGPTSTVI

-525 LRRGIQPEIFLSSNL
+525 LKRGIQPEIFLSSNL

-547 AAIFEKYR
+547 AAIFDKYR

>member
-1 MFSHEKVVIELAS
+1 MAQLAS
-14 NTGSYLAID
+14 NMGSYIAIDAGGTRIRGYESVTATEFTGS
-23 IGGTQLRGFESISG
+23 
-37 SEFAGTGVTHSSS
+37 GVTHTNS
-50 LALDLAKNIAAA
+50 LALDLAQ
-62 IPENISEIDTVVL
+62 NISAVIPDGITEVNTLVL
-75 SLAAIPQSAEEQ
+75 SLAAIPQKAEEQ

-93 ILQRVRFSKLV
+93 LLQRVRFEKLI

-109 KAAALSGDSFADLTI
+109 KAAALSGRSRADLTI
-124 AVGTGITALVKTE
+124 AVGTGITALVNTPE
-137 KENFE
+137 QNFE

-158 IGRSG
+158 MGRSG
-163 LNAALRADEGRGPDT
+163 LNAALRSDESRGPDT
-178 SLLKSAIDFYQVPAI
+178 SLLKAAIDFYQVPAKE
-193 ALADHLHQLP
+193 LADHIHQLS

-216 VAAATA
+216 VKAAQS
-222 GDAEALFVISQAAN
+222 GDAEALFIISQAAN

-249 GIKTVSLVGGAI
+249 NIKTVALVGGAI
-261 PHGQLLHNQVL
+261 PHGELLHNQVL
-272 AASQSLEIEFKPDSA
+272 VASQGLNVAFISDSA
-287 EPLKGACRIAEDIEL
+287 EPLQGARKIAEETKL
-302 QSELIVISAMELD
+302 QSDLIVISSSSIETE
-315 PKIWSKLYLLSA
+315 IWSKLYLLSA
-327 QKLLGQVAVSQQ
+327 QELMGRVAITQQ
-339 KSVTECVKLFAD
+339 ESVAACVDLFAD
-351 ALASG
+351 ALTSG

-395 KEVVKGSQTERL
+395 KEVVKGSQNERL
-407 PGLAQELLNKHSIA
+407 PGLAQELVNQHPIA

-435 QVTIDLL
+435 QVTIDLV
-442 KLAQS
+442 KLAQG
-447 LGAKVIALTS
+447 LGAKVIAVTS
-457 LNHAASKSARS
+457 VNHATSKSARS
-468 NAAEKIHQ
+468 NAAEKIHH

-496 GSSMSAGPTSTVI
+496 GSPMSAGPTSTVI

-525 LRRGIQPEIFLSSNL
+525 LKRGIQPEIFLSSNL

-547 AAIFEKYR
+547 AAIFDKYR

>member
-1 MFSHEKVVIELAS
+1 MAKLAS
-14 NTGSYLAID
+14 DLGSYIAIDAGGTRIRGYESTTGTEFTGS
-23 IGGTQLRGFESISG
+23 
-37 SEFAGTGVTHSSS
+37 GVTHTNS
-50 LALDLAKNIAAA
+50 LALDLARNISAA
-62 IPENISEIDTVVL
+62 IPDGYNEVDTLVL
-75 SLAAIPQSAEEQ
+75 SLAAIPQRAEDQ
-87 QLMAAA
+87 KLMAAA
-93 ILQRVRFSKLV
+93 LLQRVRFEKLV

-109 KAAALSGDSFADLTI
+109 KAAALSGKSHADLTI
-124 AVGTGITALVKTE
+124 AVGTGITALVDMPNH
-137 KENFE
+137 NFE

-163 LNAALRADEGRGPDT
+163 LNAALRNDEGRGPDT
-178 SLLKSAIDFYQVPAI
+178 SLLKAAIEFYKAPAEE
-193 ALADHLHQLP
+193 LADHIHQLP
-203 SPVAQVA
+203 NPVTQVA

-216 VAAATA
+216 VKAAQA
-222 GDAEALFVISQAAN
+222 GDAEALFIISQAAN

-249 GIKTVSLVGGAI
+249 NIKTVALVGGAI
-261 PHGQLLHNQVL
+261 PQGELLHHQVL
-272 AASQSLEIEFKPDSA
+272 AASQSLNIDFISDSA
-287 EPLKGACRIAEDIEL
+287 EPLQGARKIAQDSSL
-302 QSELIVISAMELD
+302 QSDLIAISSSSIEAE
-315 PKIWSKLYLLSA
+315 IWCKLYLLSA
-327 QKLLGQVAVSQQ
+327 QELLGRVAITQQ
-339 KSVTECVKLFAD
+339 DSVAACVKLFTD
-351 ALASG
+351 ALANG

-395 KEVVKGSQTERL
+395 KEVVKGSQNERL
-407 PGLAQELLNKHSIA
+407 PGLAQELITKHPIA
-421 SGDVVIVISNSGGN
+421 HGDVVIVISNSGGN
-435 QVTIDLL
+435 QVTIDLV

-447 LGAKVIALTS
+447 LGAKVIAVTS
-457 LNHAASKSARS
+457 INHATSKSARS
-468 NAAEKIHQ
+468 SAAEKIHQ

-490 ALVRVA
+490 ASVRVA
-496 GSSMSAGPTSTVI
+496 GSPMSAGPTSTVI

-525 LRRGIQPEIFLSSNL
+525 LKRGIQPEIFLSSNL

-547 AAIFEKYR
+547 AAIFDKYR

>member
-1 MFSHEKVVIELAS
+1 MAQLAS
-14 NTGSYLAID
+14 NMGSYIAIDAGGTRIRGYESVTATEFTGS
-23 IGGTQLRGFESISG
+23 
-37 SEFAGTGVTHSSS
+37 GVTHTNS
-50 LALDLAKNIAAA
+50 LALDLAQ
-62 IPENISEIDTVVL
+62 NISASIPDGITEVNTLVL
-75 SLAAIPQSAEEQ
+75 SLAAIPQKAEEQ

-93 ILQRVRFSKLV
+93 LLQRVRFEKLV

-109 KAAALSGDSFADLTI
+109 KAAALSGRSRADLTI
-124 AVGTGITALVKTE
+124 AVGTGITALVNTPE
-137 KENFE
+137 QNFE

-158 IGRSG
+158 MGRSG
-163 LNAALRADEGRGPDT
+163 LNAALRSDESRGPDT
-178 SLLKSAIDFYQVPAI
+178 SLLKAAIDFYQVPAKE
-193 ALADHLHQLP
+193 LADHIHQLS

-216 VAAATA
+216 VKAAQS
-222 GDAEALFVISQAAN
+222 GDAEALFIISQAAN

-249 GIKTVSLVGGAI
+249 NIKTVALVGGAI
-261 PHGQLLHNQVL
+261 PHGELLHNQVL
-272 AASQSLEIEFKPDSA
+272 VASQGLNVAFISDSA
-287 EPLKGACRIAEDIEL
+287 EPLQGARKIAEETKL
-302 QSELIVISAMELD
+302 QSDLIVISSSSIETE
-315 PKIWSKLYLLSA
+315 IWSKLYLLSA
-327 QKLLGQVAVSQQ
+327 QELMGRVAITQQ
-339 KSVTECVKLFAD
+339 ESVAACVDLFAD

-395 KEVVKGSQTERL
+395 KEVVKGSQNERL
-407 PGLAQELLNKHSIA
+407 PGLAQELVNQHPIA

-435 QVTIDLL
+435 QVTIDLV
-442 KLAQS
+442 KLAQG
-447 LGAKVIALTS
+447 LGAKVIAVTS
-457 LNHAASKSARS
+457 VSHATSKSARS
-468 NAAEKIHQ
+468 NAAEKIHH

-496 GSSMSAGPTSTVI
+496 GSPMSAGPTSTVI

-525 LRRGIQPEIFLSSNL
+525 LKRGIQPEIFLSSNL

-547 AAIFEKYR
+547 AAIFDKYR

>member
-1 MFSHEKVVIELAS
+1 MAS
-14 NTGSYLAID
+14 DLGSYIAIDAGGTRIRGYESVTATEFTGS
-23 IGGTQLRGFESISG
+23 
-37 SEFAGTGVTHSSS
+37 GVTHTNS
-50 LALDLAKNIAAA
+50 LALDLARNISAA
-62 IPENISEIDTVVL
+62 IPDGITEVNTLVL
-75 SLAAIPQSAEEQ
+75 SLAAIPQKAEER

-93 ILQRVRFSKLV
+93 LLQRVRFEKLV

-109 KAAALSGDSFADLTI
+109 KAAALSGKSQADLTI
-124 AVGTGITALVKTE
+124 AVGTGITALVNMPNDK
-137 KENFE
+137 FE

-158 IGRSG
+158 IGRCG
-163 LNAALRADEGRGPDT
+163 LNAALRANEGRGPDT
-178 SLLKSAIDFYQVPAI
+178 SLLKTAIDFYQVPAKE
-193 ALADHLHQLP
+193 LADHLHQLS
-203 SPVAQVA
+203 SPVGQVA

-216 VAAATA
+216 VKAAQS
-222 GDAEALFVISQAAN
+222 GDAEALFIISQAAN

-249 GIKTVSLVGGAI
+249 NIKTVALVGGAI
-261 PHGQLLHNQVL
+261 PHGELLHNQVL
-272 AASQSLEIEFKPDSA
+272 VASQGLNIAFISDSA
-287 EPLKGACRIAEDIEL
+287 EPLQGARKIAEETKL
-302 QSELIVISAMELD
+302 QSDLIVISSSLINTA
-315 PKIWSKLYLLSA
+315 IWSKLYLLSA
-327 QKLLGQVAVSQQ
+327 QELLGRVAITQQ
-339 KSVTECVKLFAD
+339 ESVAACVDLFAD

-395 KEVVKGSQTERL
+395 KEVVKGSQNERL
-407 PGLAQELLNKHSIA
+407 PGLAQELVNKHPIA
-421 SGDVVIVISNSGGN
+421 NGDVVMVISNSGGN
-435 QVTIDLL
+435 QVTIDLV

-447 LGAKVIALTS
+447 LGAKVIAVTS
-457 LNHAASKSARS
+457 INHATSKSARS
-468 NAAEKIHQ
+468 SAAEKIHQ

-490 ALVRVA
+490 ALVQVA
-496 GSSMSAGPTSTVI
+496 GSPMSAGPTSTVI

-525 LRRGIQPEIFLSSNL
+525 LKRGIQPEIFLSSNL

-547 AAIFEKYR
+547 AAIFDKYR

>member
-1 MFSHEKVVIELAS
+1 LAS
-14 NTGSYLAID
+14 NMGSYIAID
-23 IGGTQLRGFESISG
+23 AGGTRIRGFESLTATEFTGSG
-37 SEFAGTGVTHSSS
+37 VGHTHW
-50 LALDLAKNIAAA
+50 LAPDLARNISAT
-62 IPENISEIDTVVL
+62 IPEAVSEVDTLVL
-75 SLAAIPQSAEEQ
+75 SLAAIPLKIQDQ
-87 QLMAAA
+87 KLLAAA
-93 ILQRVRFSKLV
+93 LSQRVRFNNLV
-104 IASDT
+104 IVSDT
-109 KAAALSGDSFADLTI
+109 KAAALSSSSRADLTI
-124 AVGTGITALVKTE
+124 AVGTGITAFVE
-137 KENFE
+137 MPNNNFE

-178 SLLKSAIDFYQVPAI
+178 SLLKAAIDFYKVPASK
-193 ALADHLHQLP
+193 LAYYLHQLP

-216 VAAATA
+216 VSAAES
-222 GDAEALFVISQAAN
+222 GDAEALFIISQAAN

-249 GIKTVSLVGGAI
+249 NIKTVALLGGAI
-261 PHGQLLHNQVL
+261 PHGGLLHAQVL
-272 AASQSLEIEFKPDSA
+272 AASQCLNIEFISESA
-287 EPLKGACRIAEDIEL
+287 EPLQGARKIAENAEL
-302 QSELIVISAMELD
+302 QNDLVVISSTSLD
-315 PKIWSKLYLLSA
+315 HQIWSKLYLQNA
-327 QKLLGQVAVSQQ
+327 QELLGRVAITQREAVAS
-339 KSVTECVKLFAD
+339 CVKLFTD
-351 ALASG
+351 ALAAG

-395 KEVVKGSQTERL
+395 KEVVKGSQNERL
-407 PGLAQELLNKHSIA
+407 PGLAQELINQHPIA

-435 QVTIDLL
+435 QVTIDLV
-442 KLAQS
+442 KLAQG
-447 LGAKVIALTS
+447 LGAKVIAVTS
-457 LNHAASKSARS
+457 VNHATSKSARS
-468 NAAEKIHQ
+468 NAAEKIHH

-490 ALVRVA
+490 ALIRVA
-496 GSSMSAGPTSTVI
+496 GSPMSAGPTSTVI

-525 LRRGIQPEIFLSSNL
+525 LKRGIQPEIFLSSNL

-547 AAIFEKYR
+547 AAIFDKYR

>member
-1 MFSHEKVVIELAS
+1 MAQLAS
-14 NTGSYLAID
+14 ELGSYIAIDAGGTRIRGYESVTATEFTGS
-23 IGGTQLRGFESISG
+23 
-37 SEFAGTGVTHSSS
+37 GVTHTNS
-50 LALDLAKNIAAA
+50 LVLDLAQNISAA
-62 IPENISEIDTVVL
+62 IPDGITEVNTLVL
-75 SLAAIPQSAEEQ
+75 SLAAIPQKAEEQ

-93 ILQRVRFSKLV
+93 LLQRVRFEKLV

-109 KAAALSGDSFADLTI
+109 KAAALSGRSRADLTI
-124 AVGTGITALVKTE
+124 AVGTGITALVNTPE
-137 KENFE
+137 HNFE

-158 IGRSG
+158 MGRSG
-163 LNAALRADEGRGPDT
+163 LNAALRSDESRGPDT
-178 SLLKSAIDFYQVPAI
+178 SLLKAAIDFFQVPAKE
-193 ALADHLHQLP
+193 LADHIHQLS

-216 VAAATA
+216 VKAAQS
-222 GDAEALFVISQAAN
+222 GDAEALFIISQAAN

-249 GIKTVSLVGGAI
+249 NIKTVALVGGAI
-261 PHGQLLHNQVL
+261 PHGELLHNQVL
-272 AASQSLEIEFKPDSA
+272 VASQGLNVAFISDSA
-287 EPLKGACRIAEDIEL
+287 EPLQGARKIAEETKL
-302 QSELIVISAMELD
+302 QSDLIVISSSLIETE
-315 PKIWSKLYLLSA
+315 IWSKLYLLSA
-327 QKLLGQVAVSQQ
+327 QELLGRVAITQQ
-339 KSVTECVKLFAD
+339 ESVAACIDLFAD

-395 KEVVKGSQTERL
+395 KEVVKGSQNERL
-407 PGLAQELLNKHSIA
+407 PGLAQELVNQHPIA

-435 QVTIDLL
+435 QVTIDLV
-442 KLAQS
+442 KLAQG
-447 LGAKVIALTS
+447 LGAKVIAVTS
-457 LNHAASKSARS
+457 VNHATSKSARS
-468 NAAEKIHQ
+468 NAAEKIHH

-496 GSSMSAGPTSTVI
+496 GSPMSAGPTSTVI

-525 LRRGIQPEIFLSSNL
+525 LKRGIQPEIFLSSNL

-547 AAIFEKYR
+547 AAIFDKYR

>member
-1 MFSHEKVVIELAS
+1 MAS
-14 NTGSYLAID
+14 NMGSYIAIDAGGTRIRGYESVTATEFTGS
-23 IGGTQLRGFESISG
+23 
-37 SEFAGTGVTHSSS
+37 GVTHTNS
-50 LALDLAKNIAAA
+50 LALDLAQ
-62 IPENISEIDTVVL
+62 NISASIPDGITEVNTLVL
-75 SLAAIPQSAEEQ
+75 SLAAIPQKAEEQ

-93 ILQRVRFSKLV
+93 LLQRVRFEKLV

-109 KAAALSGDSFADLTI
+109 KAAALSGRSRADLTI
-124 AVGTGITALVKTE
+124 AVGTGITALVNTPE
-137 KENFE
+137 QNFE

-158 IGRSG
+158 MGRSG
-163 LNAALRADEGRGPDT
+163 LNAALRSDESRGPDT
-178 SLLKSAIDFYQVPAI
+178 SLLKAAIDFYQVPAKE
-193 ALADHLHQLP
+193 LADHIHQLS

-216 VAAATA
+216 VKAAQS
-222 GDAEALFVISQAAN
+222 GDAEALFIISQAAN

-249 GIKTVSLVGGAI
+249 NIKTVALVGGAI
-261 PHGQLLHNQVL
+261 PHGELLHNQLLV
-272 AASQSLEIEFKPDSA
+272 ASQGLNVAFISDSA
-287 EPLKGACRIAEDIEL
+287 EPLQGARKIAEETKL
-302 QSELIVISAMELD
+302 QSDLIVISSSSIETE
-315 PKIWSKLYLLSA
+315 IWSKLYLLSA
-327 QKLLGQVAVSQQ
+327 QELMGRVAITQQ
-339 KSVTECVKLFAD
+339 ESVAACVDLFAD

-395 KEVVKGSQTERL
+395 KEVVKGSQNERL
-407 PGLAQELLNKHSIA
+407 PGLAQELVNQHPIA

-435 QVTIDLL
+435 QVTIDLV
-442 KLAQS
+442 KLAQG
-447 LGAKVIALTS
+447 LGAKVIAVTS
-457 LNHAASKSARS
+457 VNHATSKSARS
-468 NAAEKIHQ
+468 NAAEKIHH

-496 GSSMSAGPTSTVI
+496 GSPMSAGPTSTVI

-525 LRRGIQPEIFLSSNL
+525 LKRGIQPEIFLSSNL

-547 AAIFEKYR
+547 AAIFDKYR

>member
-1 MFSHEKVVIELAS
+1 MAQLAS
-14 NTGSYLAID
+14 ELGSYIAIDAGGTRIRGYESVTATEFTGS
-23 IGGTQLRGFESISG
+23 
-37 SEFAGTGVTHSSS
+37 GVTHTNS
-50 LALDLAKNIAAA
+50 LALDLAQ
-62 IPENISEIDTVVL
+62 NISAVIPDGITEVNTLVL
-75 SLAAIPQSAEEQ
+75 SLAAIPQKAEEQ

-93 ILQRVRFSKLV
+93 LLQRVRFEKLI

-109 KAAALSGDSFADLTI
+109 KAAALSGRSRSDLTI
-124 AVGTGITALVKTE
+124 AVGTGITALVNTPE
-137 KENFE
+137 QNFE

-158 IGRSG
+158 MGRSG
-163 LNAALRADEGRGPDT
+163 LNAALRSDESRGPDT
-178 SLLKSAIDFYQVPAI
+178 SLLKAAIDFYQVPAKE
-193 ALADHLHQLP
+193 LADHIHQLS

-216 VAAATA
+216 VKAAQS
-222 GDAEALFVISQAAN
+222 GDAEALFIISQAAN

-249 GIKTVSLVGGAI
+249 NIKTVALVGGAI
-261 PHGQLLHNQVL
+261 PHGELLHNQVL
-272 AASQSLEIEFKPDSA
+272 VASQGLNVAFISDSA
-287 EPLKGACRIAEDIEL
+287 EPLQGARKIAEETKL
-302 QSELIVISAMELD
+302 QSDLIVISSSSIETE
-315 PKIWSKLYLLSA
+315 IWSKLYLLSA
-327 QKLLGQVAVSQQ
+327 QELMGRVAITQQ
-339 KSVTECVKLFAD
+339 ESVAACVDLFAD

-395 KEVVKGSQTERL
+395 KEVVKGSQNERL
-407 PGLAQELLNKHSIA
+407 PGLAQELVNQHPIA

-435 QVTIDLL
+435 QVTIDLV
-442 KLAQS
+442 KLAQG
-447 LGAKVIALTS
+447 LGAKVIAVTS
-457 LNHAASKSARS
+457 VNHATSKSARS
-468 NAAEKIHQ
+468 NAAEKIHH

-496 GSSMSAGPTSTVI
+496 GSPMSAGPTSTVI

-525 LRRGIQPEIFLSSNL
+525 LKRGIQPEIFLSSNL

-547 AAIFEKYR
+547 AAIFDKYR
-555 SLIDLYN
+555 LLIDLYN

>member
-1 MFSHEKVVIELAS
+1 MAQLAS
-14 NTGSYLAID
+14 ELGSYIAIDAGGTRIRGYESVTATEFTGS
-23 IGGTQLRGFESISG
+23 
-37 SEFAGTGVTHSSS
+37 GVTHTNS
-50 LALDLAKNIAAA
+50 LALDLAQ
-62 IPENISEIDTVVL
+62 NISAVIPDGITEVNTLVL
-75 SLAAIPQSAEEQ
+75 SLAAIPQKAEEQ

-93 ILQRVRFSKLV
+93 LLQRVRFEKLV

-109 KAAALSGDSFADLTI
+109 KAAALSGRSRADLTI
-124 AVGTGITALVKTE
+124 AVGTGITALVNTPE
-137 KENFE
+137 HNFE

-158 IGRSG
+158 MGRSG
-163 LNAALRADEGRGPDT
+163 LNAALRSDESRGPDT
-178 SLLKSAIDFYQVPAI
+178 SLLKAAIDFYQVPAKE
-193 ALADHLHQLP
+193 LADHIHQLS

-216 VAAATA
+216 VKAAQS
-222 GDAEALFVISQAAN
+222 GDAEALFIISQAAN

-249 GIKTVSLVGGAI
+249 NIKTVALVGGAI
-261 PHGQLLHNQVL
+261 PHGELLHNQVL
-272 AASQSLEIEFKPDSA
+272 VASQGLNVAFISDSA
-287 EPLKGACRIAEDIEL
+287 EPLQGARKIAEETKL
-302 QSELIVISAMELD
+302 QSDLIVISSSSIETE
-315 PKIWSKLYLLSA
+315 IWSKLYLLSA
-327 QKLLGQVAVSQQ
+327 QELMGRVAITQQ
-339 KSVTECVKLFAD
+339 ESVAACVDLFAD
-351 ALASG
+351 ALTSG

-395 KEVVKGSQTERL
+395 KEVVKGSQNERL
-407 PGLAQELLNKHSIA
+407 PGLAQELVNQHPIA

-435 QVTIDLL
+435 QVTIDLV
-442 KLAQS
+442 KLAQG
-447 LGAKVIALTS
+447 LGAKVIAVTS
-457 LNHAASKSARS
+457 VNHATSKSARS
-468 NAAEKIHQ
+468 NAAEKIHH

-496 GSSMSAGPTSTVI
+496 GSPMSAGPTSTVI

-525 LRRGIQPEIFLSSNL
+525 LKRGIQPEIFLSSNL

-547 AAIFEKYR
+547 AAIFDKYR
-555 SLIDLYN
+555 LLIDLYN